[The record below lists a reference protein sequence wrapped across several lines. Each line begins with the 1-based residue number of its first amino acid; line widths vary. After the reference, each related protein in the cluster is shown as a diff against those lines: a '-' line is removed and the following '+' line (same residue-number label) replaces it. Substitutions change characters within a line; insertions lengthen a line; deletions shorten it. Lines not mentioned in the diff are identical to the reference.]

1 MMDQKYTTDR
11 EKYVPS
17 VTPSYV
23 ESKLFEKL
31 PSNVHNVNHKPQ
43 IHHSTYTT
51 PFKDN
56 TINPSKVN
64 IDDIYSEDDG
74 WYDVP
79 MDEDFDVSNGF
90 DHQSTISDDT
100 FYSLSSNL
108 ASERSDASQ
117 YASDRSDSE
126 ENITYKDSIIT
137 EINNAN
143 FTKEKIFLNYADPPI
158 KINLGDQPIKINLG
172 VGSKSG
178 PSPVHFNTKP
188 LFNSAKFP
196 NLAKSNFVVKPTVK
210 PSFKEDYKTFSDNQ
224 QPFFN
229 HLHDQPTL
237 EPTTIYETTTTTTE
251 QPQAIINNNF
261 NVPEQL
267 SKPKIKK
274 HRFSPT
280 VGSRQVHQMPEN
292 PPILPT
298 MRVNP
303 PAIVVTMPP
312 VGYLPELPLQTLFQ
326 EESLQIN
333 KEQNRVK
340 TFSGNT

>member
-1 MMDQKYTTDR
+1 MMDHKYTPKE

-17 VTPSYV
+17 VTQSYV
-23 ESKLFEKL
+23 EPNLFDKPEV
-31 PSNVHNVNHKPQ
+31 NIHNVDHKSE
-43 IHHSTYTT
+43 IHHSTYST
-51 PFKDN
+51 PYKDN
-56 TINPSKVN
+56 TINPSKVD

-79 MDEDFDVSNGF
+79 MDEDFDVNN
-90 DHQSTISDDT
+90 DIDYRSTISENT
-100 FYSLSSNL
+100 FYSLPSNL
-108 ASERSDASQ
+108 ASERSDVSQ
-117 YASDRSDSE
+117 YASERSDSE

-137 EINNAN
+137 EMNNAN
-143 FTKEKIFLNYADPPI
+143 YTKDKMFLNFADPPI

-188 LFNSAKFP
+188 FFNTP
-196 NLAKSNFVVKPTVK
+196 NTPSLAQSNFVVKPTVK
-210 PSFKEDYKTFSDNQ
+210 LNFKENYETFSDNHQ
-224 QPFFN
+224 SFFDHAQNQP
-229 HLHDQPTL
+229 
-237 EPTTIYETTTTTTE
+237 TTTTTE
-251 QPQAIINNNF
+251 KPQAITEEPF

-267 SKPKIKK
+267 TKPIIKK

-292 PPILPT
+292 PPVLPT
-298 MRVNP
+298 VRANP

-326 EESLQIN
+326 EESALIN
-333 KEQNRVK
+333 KQQNRVEE
-340 TFSGNT
+340 FSGNT